1 VTGRKSTIT
10 KHEKYQEIRAAVAAE
25 ERYTDIERRFS
36 ISRHVLQRHFG
47 RRNNGNGSLEERIT
61 ILEQKL
67 ATLRSQRDEAKPK
80 VEPEPSRNNHDP
92 DRLRTEAVA
101 WYVESDEL
109 REKYLAFLVEH
120 GGPAALKD
128 PYVLVRACGQHV
140 YDQARLLHDE
150 SRKLSDRA
158 EKRVQKAKRLETEE
172 DNEWG
177 SSQPLGQTE
186 HGGKMDQTIG
196 DELERL
202 TAKIVKA
209 ATDPLDDHVKPGRI
223 SVLREDREL
232 VVQRLQHHLAGRL
245 AQRRQERI
253 KWEANLRATREEARK
268 KRKAMK

>member
-1 VTGRKSTIT
+1 MMTGRKSTIT

-80 VEPEPSRNNHDP
+80 PEAVSRNDP
-92 DRLRTEAVA
+92 DRLRTEAVE

-109 REKYLAFLVEH
+109 REKHLAFLVQH

-186 HGGKMDQTIG
+186 HGGNMEQTIG
-196 DELERL
+196 DELDRL
-202 TAKIVKA
+202 SAKLAKA
-209 ATDPLDDHVKPGRI
+209 ATDPLDTHLKPGRI
-223 SVLREDREL
+223 SVLRDEREL

-253 KWEANLRATREEARK
+253 KWEAGLKATRGEARK
-268 KRKAMK
+268 KREEMK